1 MKKHAWLILVLI
13 TVAAG
18 LALSL
23 ANLVT
28 EGPIARQKLLAS
40 NAARAAVYPDAD
52 NFAELTAAED
62 SKIDSVYTAMRN
74 GEAIGYVLQTT
85 VSGYGGPI
93 EIVLGV
99 DNAGAITGI
108 SVGGSNFAE
117 TAGLG
122 TRTRDPEFTDQFVG
136 LSATPALGSNI
147 DAISGATISSTAVVN
162 GAARCYRYYLELT
175 GQAGG
180 TEQWQEETPEDAE
193 TAATAVTGAT
203 ENEPES
209 SVEIVTLAQPDEN
222 GAVKLVTETV
232 MNYQKLMDVIV
243 GLDENG
249 SIVSLVIEG
258 VDDAESM
265 YYGTSWHDGTFFTQ
279 FIGKSGVL
287 AYGADVDALTG
298 ATITSNAVLA
308 AVNDALM
315 R

>member
-13 TVAAG
+13 AVAAG

-28 EGPIARQKLLAS
+28 EEPIARQKLLAS

-52 NFAELTAAED
+52 NFAELTAAAD

-85 VSGYGGPI
+85 VFGYGGPI

-99 DNAGAITGI
+99 DNAGTITGI

-122 TRTRDPEFTDQFVG
+122 TRTRDPEFTSQFVG
-136 LSATPALGSNI
+136 LSATPALGGNI

-162 GAARCYRYYLELT
+162 GATRGYRYYLELT
-175 GQAGG
+175 GQTDG
-180 TEQWQEETPEDAE
+180 TEQWQEDMPQDAE
-193 TAATAVTGAT
+193 SAATAVTGAT

-243 GLDENG
+243 GLDQNG

-258 VDDAESM
+258 VDDTESM

-279 FIGKSGVL
+279 FTGLSGVL
-287 AYGADVDALTG
+287 TYGEDVDALTG
-298 ATITSNAVLA
+298 ATVTSNAVLA
-308 AVNDALM
+308 AVNDALT